1 MKFYL
6 TAMMK
11 GKTEEEKYSVFL
23 FLIGEQGR
31 DVFNTMQWEKKRDE
45 EGNPTDEDEIT
56 VKQLFQKFQE
66 YCLPKKNLVVERRK
80 FFWRNQQDD
89 ETFDQYMAEL
99 KNLASTCEVGE
110 LHDHLLTYK
119 IVDGIRS
126 EKVCDVLLRKGAEMT
141 PAKAINICRTDE
153 ITKLQMK
160 EMSIDREVNVIKKKY
175 GKISR
180 HKNQVG
186 ANQMSK
192 SDQKSGTNQS
202 SNGKKC
208 KFCGRIHKPR
218 ECPAYGQECH
228 KCKKKNHW
236 VNCCQTKK
244 VRKASA
250 APSSDFV
257 IEEIGS
263 NIEKK
268 ATEVFRILKINNK
281 KVKVKLD
288 TGAEVN
294 VMPLR
299 VFEQITS
306 KDVTMKTTATKLCE
320 YGGANLPIVGK
331 IDVKCEFHDAEE
343 QAEFFIVKNDSKTLL
358 SLRTCKSLGIIQ
370 MLHEVKSQEQHNEK
384 GDKND
389 KKQSNGE
396 KDSDVKQKVATIK
409 GKSGKELKETIMQMY
424 PTLFKG
430 LGIMELEH
438 HIKLNVPR
446 KILMGLRD
454 QFKKEL
460 DSMEETGVI
469 RKVDEPT
476 EWVNSLVVG
485 EKPNADLRIR
495 LDPRD
500 LNKAIKRETI
510 SFQHLRKFLV
520 D

>member
-1 MKFYL
+1 MEHLLPKPREMDFNAPNLAATWKKWKQNMEFYL

-56 VKQLFQKFQE
+56 VKQLFQKFEE

-89 ETFDQYMAEL
+89 ETFDQYMTEL
-99 KNLASTCEVGE
+99 KNLASTCEFGE
-110 LHDHLLTYK
+110 LHDGLLTYK

-141 PAKAINICRTDE
+141 LAKAINICRTDE

-175 GKISR
+175 GKTSR
-180 HKNQVG
+180 HKNQG
-186 ANQMSK
+186 GTNQMSK

-236 VNCCQTKK
+236 ANCCQTKK
-244 VRKASA
+244 VHEASA
-250 APSSDFV
+250 APSADFV

-268 ATEVFRILKINNK
+268 ATEAFRILKINNK
-281 KVKVKLD
+281 KVKVKLE

-299 VFEQITS
+299 VYEQIKS
-306 KDVTMKTTATKLCE
+306 KDVKMKTTATKLCV
-320 YGGANLPIVGK
+320 YG
-331 IDVKCEFHDAEE
+331 
-343 QAEFFIVKNDSKTLL
+343 
-358 SLRTCKSLGIIQ
+358 
-370 MLHEVKSQEQHNEK
+370 
-384 GDKND
+384 
-389 KKQSNGE
+389 
-396 KDSDVKQKVATIK
+396 
-409 GKSGKELKETIMQMY
+409 
-424 PTLFKG
+424 
-430 LGIMELEH
+430 
-438 HIKLNVPR
+438 
-446 KILMGLRD
+446 
-454 QFKKEL
+454 
-460 DSMEETGVI
+460 
-469 RKVDEPT
+469 
-476 EWVNSLVVG
+476 
-485 EKPNADLRIR
+485 
-495 LDPRD
+495 
-500 LNKAIKRETI
+500 
-510 SFQHLRKFLV
+510 
-520 D
+520 